1 MSNPISGRNLSDPM
15 PGRPQDFIV
24 RLDGLKL
31 DEAARNR
38 IAGAIQTAVMSELG
52 RLDLGHPETILI
64 HTPKEWLGRWLRE
77 IHSAKDL
84 ENTYHDVTTTLKVA

>member
-1 MSNPISGRNLSDPM
+1 M
-15 PGRPQDFIV
+15 PGRAQDFIV

-31 DEAARNR
+31 DQASRDR

-52 RLDLGHPETILI
+52 RLDLGGDGTILI

-77 IHSAKDL
+77 VSSLRDL
-84 ENTYHDVTTTLKVA
+84 ENTYKEMNQTLKVA